1 MPPDSA
7 LPAASPPDAVVER
20 ARELV
25 AHAAERG
32 LVSRLLGGAAI
43 ALRAAPGTPPALRRE
58 YNDIDLAVAEGAG
71 RRTGEVLREAGLRPL
86 SERFNSLHGY
96 RRLVFLDGNGPAP
109 LKVDVFVG
117 DFEMCHAVPLR
128 KRLEIDPL
136 TLSPA
141 DLLLTKV
148 QIVRLTAKDRLDL
161 YCLLWN
167 HEVGAGGSGA
177 DDEGPDG
184 RAHGGAI
191 DAGRIAELCA
201 RDWGLW
207 RTVTANLADCR
218 RLLGEVSIG
227 EADRTRIGE
236 RLEEIERAI
245 ERAPKSLR
253 WRARA
258 KVGDRVRWFE
268 LPEEIDGTAP
278 VPPGE
283 GPAAAEGAAED
294 GEQAASAT
302 LP

>member
-1 MPPDSA
+1 MPAD
-7 LPAASPPDAVVER
+7 ASPTDAAPHDASSSDAVVER

-32 LVSRLLGGAAI
+32 LVLRVLGGAAI
-43 ALRAAPGTPPALRRE
+43 ALRTVPGTPPALRRE
-58 YNDIDLAVAEGAG
+58 CNDIDLAVEEGAG
-71 RRTGEVLREAGLRPL
+71 RRTGEILREAGLRPL

-96 RRLVFLDGNGPAP
+96 RRLVFLDGDGPAP
-109 LKVDVFVG
+109 PKVDVFVG
-117 DFEMCHAVPLR
+117 DFEMCHTVPLR
-128 KRLEIDPL
+128 RRLEIDPL

-141 DLLLTKV
+141 DLLLTKG

-167 HEVGAGGSGA
+167 HEV
-177 DDEGPDG
+177 
-184 RAHGGAI
+184 
-191 DAGRIAELCA
+191 DAGRIAELCG

-218 RLLGEVSIG
+218 RLLGEISIG

-245 ERAPKSLR
+245 EHAPKSLR

-268 LPEEIDGTAP
+268 LPEEIDGTAS
-278 VPPGE
+278 VP
-283 GPAAAEGAAED
+283 
-294 GEQAASAT
+294 
-302 LP
+302 

>member
-167 HEVGAGGSGA
+167 HEV
-177 DDEGPDG
+177 
-184 RAHGGAI
+184 